1 MFKQVKTQ
9 KVSKNKDIFEEA
21 ASIVLK
27 KEIQTIE
34 LKSEKQNN
42 EIVVPKKEANVK
54 TWSELTKAIN
64 TNHAQRFNEILE
76 KLPDR
81 EFVRVYLKGL
91 EFFKPKIIRQTG
103 QKANTGDNTINIQI
117 NYGKEENTIDDT
129 EKS

>member
-1 MFKQVKTQ
+1 MQEMDNK
-9 KVSKNKDIFEEA
+9 SKDIFEQA

-34 LKSEKQNN
+34 VKPEKKNN
-42 EIVVPKKEANVK
+42 EIVPHEKTQNVK
-54 TWSELTKAIN
+54 TWNQLTKAIN
-64 TNHAQRFNEILE
+64 TNHAQRFNQILE

-103 QKANTGDNTINIQI
+103 QKPNTGDNTINIQI
-117 NYGKEENTIDDT
+117 NYGKEENTIEDIK
-129 EKS
+129 ES